1 MTLSRR
7 LFTQGFAGLA
17 HSFAHLSVLLF
28 ATVVLVLEREW
39 AMGYDELF
47 ALGIPMSVLFG
58 AGALPAGWLGDRWS
72 QTGMLAVYFF
82 GLGTASVLTGLAGGP
97 VSLALGLAGMGL
109 FASIYHPVGI
119 PWLVEHAPNR
129 GRALGINGVFGTL
142 GTATA
147 ALVAGAL
154 ASTLGWRA
162 AFVVPGAACIAAGVA
177 FVLASRLGLIGH
189 AQPAHEEASEAA
201 ASDRRRVFAILA
213 VTVLC
218 SGMIYQVTSF
228 ALPKIFDERLSGL
241 FGHSVVGIGGA
252 VTAVYLLGALAQ
264 IAGGELADRFR
275 LRSVYLFVH
284 FAQVPVLAVAA
295 LLANPAL
302 IMAAALMI
310 SLNVAGQP
318 AENVLLARYTPAHW
332 RGRVFGAKFVLTLG
346 VSSLGVALIPLVYRA
361 TGSLDALFPAMIA
374 FAAAAGLAALRLPRD
389 ERAAAP
395 LAERAPAE

>member
-1 MTLSRR
+1 
-7 LFTQGFAGLA
+7 
-17 HSFAHLSVLLF
+17 
-28 ATVVLVLEREW
+28 
-39 AMGYDELF
+39 
-47 ALGIPMSVLFG
+47 
-58 AGALPAGWLGDRWS
+58 
-72 QTGMLAVYFF
+72 MLAVYFF
-82 GLGTASVLTGLAGGP
+82 GLGTALVLTGLADGP

-119 PWLVEHAPNR
+119 PWLVGHAPNR

-142 GTATA
+142 GTAAA

-162 AFVVPGAACIAAGVA
+162 AFVVPGVACIAAGVA
-177 FVLASRLGLIGH
+177 FVLASRLGLIGR
-189 AQPAHEEASEAA
+189 AAPAREEASEPA

-218 SGMIYQVTSF
+218 SGMIYQVTAF

-252 VTAVYLLGALAQ
+252 VTAVYLLSALAQ

-275 LRSVYLFVH
+275 LRTVYLFVL
-284 FAQVPVLAVAA
+284 FAQVPALAVAA

-302 IMAAALMI
+302 LMAATLMI

-346 VSSLGVALIPLVYRA
+346 VSSLGVALIPLIYRA

-374 FAAAAGLAALRLPRD
+374 FAAAAGIAALRLPRD
-389 ERAAAP
+389 VRAAAP